1 MTEGARFFQG
11 RTQKLARLATHDS
24 ISLFSDRNIDRQLQT
39 ASSKATALLLISLPV
54 QVLVRRE
61 LQGYR
66 AVGAS
71 YKFNVEEQ
79 VSVPTI

>member
-1 MTEGARFFQG
+1 MTESARFFQG
-11 RTQKLARLATHDS
+11 QKQKLARLDTHDS
-24 ISLFSDRNIDRQLQT
+24 ISLILDRNLDGQLQT
-39 ASSKATALLLISLPV
+39 ARSKATDHLLIIIHV

-71 YKFNVEEQ
+71 YRFSVEEQ
-79 VSVPTI
+79 VSVRTI

>member
-1 MTEGARFFQG
+1 MTESARFFQG
-11 RTQKLARLATHDS
+11 QKQKLARLDTHDS
-24 ISLFSDRNIDRQLQT
+24 ISLILDRNLDGQLRT
-39 ASSKATALLLISLPV
+39 ARLKATDHLLILHV

-71 YKFNVEEQ
+71 YRFNVEEQ
-79 VSVPTI
+79 VSVRTI

>member
-1 MTEGARFFQG
+1 MTESARFFQG
-11 RTQKLARLATHDS
+11 RTQKLARLVTHDS
-24 ISLFSDRNIDRQLQT
+24 ISLFSDRNLDGQLRT
-39 ASSKATALLLISLPV
+39 ARSKATDHLLISLPV

-79 VSVPTI
+79 VSLRSI

>member
-1 MTEGARFFQG
+1 MTESARFFQG
-11 RTQKLARLATHDS
+11 RIQKLARLVTHDP
-24 ISLFSDRNIDRQLQT
+24 ISLFLDRNLDGQLRT
-39 ASSKATALLLISLPV
+39 ARSKAHLLISLHV

-79 VSVPTI
+79 VSLRSI

>member
-1 MTEGARFFQG
+1 MTESARFFQG
-11 RTQKLARLATHDS
+11 RIQKLARLVTHDS
-24 ISLFSDRNIDRQLQT
+24 ISLFSDRNLDGQLRT
-39 ASSKATALLLISLPV
+39 ARTKATDHLLIILHV

-79 VSVPTI
+79 VSLRSI

>member
-1 MTEGARFFQG
+1 MTESARFFQG
-11 RTQKLARLATHDS
+11 RIQKLARLVTHDP
-24 ISLFSDRNIDRQLQT
+24 ISLFLDRNLDGQLRT
-39 ASSKATALLLISLPV
+39 ARSKAHLLISLHV

-79 VSVPTI
+79 VSVRSI

>member
-1 MTEGARFFQG
+1 MTESARFFQG
-11 RTQKLARLATHDS
+11 RIQKLARLVTHDP
-24 ISLFSDRNIDRQLQT
+24 ISLFLDRNLDGQLRT
-39 ASSKATALLLISLPV
+39 ARSKAHLLISLHV

-71 YKFNVEEQ
+71 YRFNVEEQ
-79 VSVPTI
+79 VSVRSI

>member
-1 MTEGARFFQG
+1 MTEGARLYQG
-11 RTQKLARLATHDS
+11 PTQKLARLDTHDS
-24 ISLFSDRNIDRQLQT
+24 ISLILDRNLDGQLRT
-39 ASSKATALLLISLPV
+39 ARSKATAHLLIILHV

-79 VSVPTI
+79 VSLRSI

>member
-1 MTEGARFFQG
+1 MTESARFFQG
-11 RTQKLARLATHDS
+11 RIQKLARLVTHDP
-24 ISLFSDRNIDRQLQT
+24 ISLFLDRNLDGQLRT
-39 ASSKATALLLISLPV
+39 ARSKAHLLISLHV

-71 YKFNVEEQ
+71 YSFNVEEQ
-79 VSVPTI
+79 VSVRSI

>member
-1 MTEGARFFQG
+1 MTESARFFQG
-11 RTQKLARLATHDS
+11 QKQKLARLDTHDS
-24 ISLFSDRNIDRQLQT
+24 ISLILDRNLDGQLQT
-39 ASSKATALLLISLPV
+39 ARSKATDHLLIIIHV

-79 VSVPTI
+79 VSVRSI